1 MANTTF
7 NGPVRSEGG
16 FKQVTK
22 SSTLGTFTDNFVID
36 TSGNL
41 TTTGDVTIDD
51 QLLVKD
57 GGHLKY
63 TEAAGFAATDFIV
76 GKGGSLVATAD
87 PFTSGASQL
96 FPLGSRLLY
105 GNTVYRYGKMG
116 AGALTA
122 GKCITHAASIAH
134 HFDLT
139 PTAGVAAGETAISVE
154 TAGTDIT
161 LNQYAGGYLYV
172 NDAAGEGQMLR
183 IRSNPAHDHSEDAS
197 IIITT
202 YDDLA
207 TAITTSSRVT
217 LIADPLSALIG
228 QAATT
233 TGATMGVT
241 VVDMAATHYGWFA
254 VSGPAT
260 VLTSGTLVVGNHAVP
275 LGAVGA
281 VGPAAGD
288 VIQVIGTVMIVNVT
302 GDYSLINLYGII

>member
-7 NGPVRSEGG
+7 NGAVRSKNG
-16 FKQVTK
+16 FKTIDVTAA
-22 SSTLGTFTDNFVID
+22 TGAITDGLVINADGNIFTD
-36 TSGNL
+36 SGAH
-41 TTTGDVTIDD
+41 TQYV
-51 QLLVKD
+51 
-57 GGHLKY
+57 
-63 TEAAGFAATDFIV
+63 AATGYGPADLIV
-76 GKGGSLVATAD
+76 GKGGSQYGTVD
-87 PFTSGASQL
+87 PYTSGASQL

-105 GNTVYRYGKMG
+105 GNTVYRYGRLGSG
-116 AGALTA
+116 AVTA
-122 GKCITHAASIAH
+122 GKCVTHAASIAH

-161 LNQYAGGYLYV
+161 LNQYANGYLYI

-183 IRSNPAHDHSEDAS
+183 IQSNPAHDHSSDPS
-197 IIITT
+197 IVITC

-217 LIADPLSALIG
+217 LIADPSSALIG

-241 VVDMAATHYGWFA
+241 VVDIAATHYGWFA

-288 VIQVIGTVMIVNVT
+288 VIQVIGVVMIVNVT
-302 GDYSLINLYGII
+302 TDYSLINLTGIV

>member
-1 MANTTF
+1 MATTILTQGIEEYES
-7 NGPVRSEGG
+7 NI
-16 FKQVTK
+16 
-22 SSTLGTFTDNFVID
+22 TFGDGID
-36 TSGNL
+36 ITGSIK
-41 TTTGDVTIDD
+41 TTAGSHM
-51 QLLVKD
+51 Q
-57 GGHLKY
+57 Y
-63 TEAAGFAATDFIV
+63 TEAAGYAASDFLV
-76 GKGGSLVATAD
+76 GKGSSSYGTVD

-96 FPLGSRLLY
+96 FPLGSKLLY
-105 GNTVYRYGKMG
+105 GNTTYRYCKMG
-116 AGALTA
+116 SGAVTA
-122 GKCITHAASIAH
+122 GKCVTHAASIAD

-183 IRSNPAHDHSEDAS
+183 IRSNPAHDHSADAS
-197 IIITT
+197 IVITT

-207 TAITTSSRVT
+207 TAITTSSRIT
-217 LIADPLSALIG
+217 LIADPLSALIV

-241 VVDMAATHYGWFA
+241 VVDMAASHFGWMA
-254 VSGPAT
+254 VSGPQA

-275 LGAVGA
+275 LGAAGA

-302 GDYSLINLYGII
+302 TDYSLINLYGIV

>member
-7 NGPVRSEGG
+7 NGPVRSENG
-16 FKQVTK
+16 FKTIDVTAATGAIADGLVIN
-22 SSTLGTFTDNFVID
+22 SDGNIFTD
-36 TSGNL
+36 
-41 TTTGDVTIDD
+41 
-51 QLLVKD
+51 
-57 GGHLKY
+57 
-63 TEAAGFAATDFIV
+63 AGAHTQYVAATGYGPADFIV
-76 GKGGSLVATAD
+76 GKGGSQYNTVD
-87 PFTSGASQL
+87 PFTSGLSEL

-105 GNTVYRYGKMG
+105 GNTVYAYGRL
-116 AGALTA
+116 AATAVTA
-122 GKCITHAASIAH
+122 GKCVTHAASIAD

-161 LNQYAGGYLYV
+161 LNQYANGYLYV

-183 IRSNPAHDHSEDAS
+183 IKSNPAHDHSADPS
-197 IIITT
+197 IVITC

-207 TAITTSSRVT
+207 TAITTSSRIT
-217 LIADPLSALIG
+217 LIPDPRSGQIV

-233 TGATMGVT
+233 TGATLGVT
-241 VVDMAATHYGWFA
+241 IVDMAASAYGWFA

-275 LGAVGA
+275 LGAPGA

-302 GDYSLINLYGII
+302 TDYSLINLAGII

>member
-1 MANTTF
+1 MANSTF
-7 NGPVRSEGG
+7 TGSVRSENG
-16 FKQVTK
+16 FKTIDVAA
-22 SSTLGTFTDNFVID
+22 STGAITDGLVINADGNIFTD
-36 TSGNL
+36 
-41 TTTGDVTIDD
+41 
-51 QLLVKD
+51 D
-57 GGHLKY
+57 GGHVQY
-63 TEAAGFAATDFIV
+63 AAATGYGPADFIV
-76 GKGGSLVATAD
+76 GKGGSQYGTVD
-87 PFTSGASQL
+87 PFTSGLTQL

-105 GNTVYRYGKMG
+105 GNTVYAYGRL
-116 AGALTA
+116 AATAVTA
-122 GKCITHAASIAH
+122 GKCVTHAASIAH

-183 IRSNPAHDHSEDAS
+183 IESNPAHDHSADPS
-197 IIITT
+197 IIITC

-207 TAITTSSRVT
+207 TAITTSSRIT
-217 LIADPLSALIG
+217 LIPDPRSGQIV

-233 TGATMGVT
+233 TGATLGVT
-241 VVDMAATHYGWFA
+241 VVDMAASAYGWFA
-254 VSGPAT
+254 VSGPQA

-275 LGAVGA
+275 LGAAGA

-302 GDYSLINLYGII
+302 TDYSLINLTGII

>member
-7 NGPVRSEGG
+7 NGAVRSKNG
-16 FKQVTK
+16 FKTIDVTAATGAITDGLVIN
-22 SSTLGTFTDNFVID
+22 SDGNIFTD
-36 TSGNL
+36 SGAH
-41 TTTGDVTIDD
+41 TQYV
-51 QLLVKD
+51 
-57 GGHLKY
+57 
-63 TEAAGFAATDFIV
+63 AATGYGPADLIV
-76 GKGGSLVATAD
+76 GKGGSQYGTVD
-87 PFTSGASQL
+87 PYTSGASQL

-105 GNTVYRYGKMG
+105 GNTVYRYGRLGSG
-116 AGALTA
+116 AVTA
-122 GKCITHAASIAH
+122 GKCVTHAASIAH

-161 LNQYAGGYLYV
+161 LNQYANGYLYI

-183 IRSNPAHDHSEDAS
+183 IQSNPAHDHSADPS
-197 IIITT
+197 IVITC

-217 LIADPLSALIG
+217 LIADPSSALIG

-241 VVDMAATHYGWFA
+241 VVDIAATHYGWFA

-288 VIQVIGTVMIVNVT
+288 VIQVIGVVMIVNVT
-302 GDYSLINLYGII
+302 TDYSLINLTGII

>member
-1 MANTTF
+1 MA
-7 NGPVRSEGG
+7 
-16 FKQVTK
+16 
-22 SSTLGTFTDNFVID
+22 
-36 TSGNL
+36 
-41 TTTGDVTIDD
+41 TTTLTEGIEEYQTSITFGDGIDITGSIITSA
-51 QLLVKD
+51 
-57 GGHLKY
+57 GGHMKY
-63 TEAAGFAATDFIV
+63 TAATGYAASDFLV
-76 GKGGSLVATAD
+76 GKGSSSYGTVD
-87 PFTSGASQL
+87 PFTAGASQL
-96 FPLGSRLLY
+96 FPLGSKLLY
-105 GNTVYRYGKMG
+105 GNTTYRYGKLG
-116 AGALTA
+116 GTAVTA
-122 GKCITHAASIAH
+122 GKCVTHAASIAH

-161 LNQYAGGYLYV
+161 LNQYAGGYMYI

-183 IRSNPAHDHSEDAS
+183 INSNPAHDHSADAS
-197 IIITT
+197 IIITA

-217 LIADPLSALIG
+217 LIADPNSALIV

-241 VVDMAATHYGWFA
+241 VVDMTSSQYGWFA
-254 VSGPAT
+254 VSGPQA

-275 LGAVGA
+275 LGAAGA

-302 GDYSLINLYGII
+302 TDYSLINLCGIV

>member
-1 MANTTF
+1 MATTILTQGIEEYES
-7 NGPVRSEGG
+7 NI
-16 FKQVTK
+16 
-22 SSTLGTFTDNFVID
+22 TFGDGID
-36 TSGNL
+36 ITGSIK
-41 TTTGDVTIDD
+41 TTAGSHM
-51 QLLVKD
+51 Q
-57 GGHLKY
+57 Y
-63 TEAAGFAATDFIV
+63 TEAAGYAASDFLV
-76 GKGGSLVATAD
+76 GKGSSSYGTVD

-96 FPLGSRLLY
+96 FPLGSKLLY
-105 GNTVYRYGKMG
+105 GNTTYRYCKMG
-116 AGALTA
+116 SGAVTA
-122 GKCITHAASIAH
+122 GKCVTHAASIAH

-183 IRSNPAHDHSEDAS
+183 IRSNPAHDHSDDAS
-197 IIITT
+197 IVITT

-217 LIADPLSALIG
+217 LIADPLSALIV

-241 VVDMAATHYGWFA
+241 VVDMAASHFGWMA
-254 VSGPAT
+254 VSGPQA

-275 LGAVGA
+275 LGAAGA

-302 GDYSLINLYGII
+302 TDYSLINLYGIV

>member
-7 NGPVRSEGG
+7 NGTVRSENG
-16 FKQVTK
+16 FK
-22 SSTLGTFTDNFVID
+22 
-36 TSGNL
+36 
-41 TTTGDVTIDD
+41 TIDKASGTGAITD
-51 QLLVKD
+51 GLVINAD
-57 GGHLKY
+57 GNIYNDAGGHIQY
-63 TEAAGFAATDFIV
+63 AAATGYGPADLIV
-76 GKGGSLVATAD
+76 GKGGSQYGTVD
-87 PFTSGASQL
+87 PYAESSTQL
-96 FPLGSRLLY
+96 FPLGGRLLY

-116 AGALTA
+116 AAAVTA
-122 GKCITHAASIAH
+122 GKCVTHAASIAH

-161 LNQYAGGYLYV
+161 LNQYANGYLYV

-183 IRSNPAHDHSEDAS
+183 IKSNPAHDHSADPS
-197 IIITT
+197 IVITC

-207 TAITTSSRVT
+207 TAITTSSRIT
-217 LIADPLSALIG
+217 LIPDPRSGQIV

-233 TGATMGVT
+233 TGATLGVT
-241 VVDMAATHYGWFA
+241 VVDMAASAYGWFA
-254 VSGPAT
+254 VSGPQA

-275 LGAVGA
+275 LGAAGA

-302 GDYSLINLYGII
+302 TDYSLINLTGII

>member
-1 MANTTF
+1 MA
-7 NGPVRSEGG
+7 
-16 FKQVTK
+16 
-22 SSTLGTFTDNFVID
+22 
-36 TSGNL
+36 
-41 TTTGDVTIDD
+41 TTTLTQGIEEYETNITFGDGIDITGSIKTTAGSHM
-51 QLLVKD
+51 Q
-57 GGHLKY
+57 Y
-63 TEAAGFAATDFIV
+63 TEAAGYAASDFLV
-76 GKGGSLVATAD
+76 GKGSSSYGTVD

-96 FPLGSRLLY
+96 FPLGSKLLY
-105 GNTVYRYGKMG
+105 GNTTYRYCKMG
-116 AGALTA
+116 SGAVTA
-122 GKCITHAASIAH
+122 GKCVTHAASIAH

-183 IRSNPAHDHSEDAS
+183 IRSNPAHDHSADAS
-197 IIITT
+197 IVITT

-217 LIADPLSALIG
+217 LIADPLSALIV

-241 VVDMAATHYGWFA
+241 VVDMAASHFGWMA
-254 VSGPAT
+254 VSGPQA

-275 LGAVGA
+275 LGAAGA

-302 GDYSLINLYGII
+302 TDYSLINLYGIV

>member
-1 MANTTF
+1 MANSTF
-7 NGPVRSEGG
+7 SGVIRSESGLKVVSKNATTG
-16 FKQVTK
+16 VQTEQMNFD
-22 SSTLGTFTDNFVID
+22 SSGRL
-36 TSGNL
+36 L
-41 TTTGDVTIDD
+41 TTAGSHI
-51 QLLVKD
+51 
-57 GGHLKY
+57 KY
-63 TEAAGFAATDFIV
+63 TEAAGFAATDFMV
-76 GKGGSLVATAD
+76 GKGGSSEATAD
-87 PFTSGASQL
+87 PFTSGAAQL
-96 FPLGSRLLY
+96 FPLGSQLLY
-105 GNTVYRYGKMG
+105 GNTTYRYCKM
-116 AGALTA
+116 AAVAVTA
-122 GKCITHAASIAH
+122 GKCVTHAASIAD

-183 IRSNPAHDHSEDAS
+183 IRSNPAHDHSADPS
-197 IIITT
+197 IVITT

-207 TAITTSSRVT
+207 TAITTSSRIT

-241 VVDMAATHYGWFA
+241 VVDMAASHFGWMA

-302 GDYSLINLYGII
+302 TDYSLINLYGII

>member
-7 NGPVRSEGG
+7 NGPIRSENG
-16 FKQVTK
+16 FKTIDK
-22 SSTLGTFTDNFVID
+22 TSGTGAITDGLVINADGNIFTDA
-36 TSGNL
+36 
-41 TTTGDVTIDD
+41 
-51 QLLVKD
+51 
-57 GGHLKY
+57 GGHTQY
-63 TEAAGFAATDFIV
+63 VAATGYGPADLIV
-76 GKGGSLVATAD
+76 GKGGSQYGTVD
-87 PFTSGASQL
+87 PFTSGTSQL

-105 GNTVYRYGKMG
+105 GNTVYAYGRL
-116 AGALTA
+116 AATAVTA
-122 GKCITHAASIAH
+122 GKCVTHAASIAH

-161 LNQYAGGYLYV
+161 LNQYANGYLYV

-183 IRSNPAHDHSEDAS
+183 IKSNPAHDHSADPS
-197 IIITT
+197 IVITC

-207 TAITTSSRVT
+207 TAITTSSRIT
-217 LIADPLSALIG
+217 LIPDPRSGLIV

-233 TGATMGVT
+233 TGATLGVT
-241 VVDMAATHYGWFA
+241 VVDMAASAYGWFS

-275 LGAVGA
+275 LGASGA

-302 GDYSLINLYGII
+302 TDYSLINLTGII

>member
-22 SSTLGTFTDNFVID
+22 SATLGTFTENFAVD
-36 TSGNL
+36 SSGNL
-41 TTTGDVTIDD
+41 TTSGDVTIDD

-63 TEAAGFAATDFIV
+63 TEAAGFAASDFIV
-76 GKGGSLVATAD
+76 GKGGSLVATVD
-87 PFTSGASQL
+87 PFTSGATQL

-116 AGALTA
+116 SGALTA
-122 GKCITHAASIAH
+122 GKCVTHAASIAH
-134 HFDLT
+134 HFDLA

-161 LNQYAGGYLYV
+161 LNQYAGGYMYI
-172 NDAAGEGQMLR
+172 NDGAGEGQALR
-183 IRSNPAHDHSEDAS
+183 IRSNPAHDHSADPS

-207 TAITTSSRVT
+207 TAITTSSKAT

-241 VVDMAATHYGWFA
+241 VVDMAASHFGWFA

-275 LGAVGA
+275 LGAIGA

-302 GDYSLINLYGII
+302 TDYSLINLYGII

>member
-7 NGPVRSEGG
+7 NGTVRSENG
-16 FKQVTK
+16 FK
-22 SSTLGTFTDNFVID
+22 
-36 TSGNL
+36 
-41 TTTGDVTIDD
+41 TIDKASGTGAITD
-51 QLLVKD
+51 GLVINAD
-57 GGHLKY
+57 GNIYNDAGGHIQY
-63 TEAAGFAATDFIV
+63 AAATGYGPADLIV
-76 GKGGSLVATAD
+76 GKGGSQYGTVD
-87 PFTSGASQL
+87 PYAESSTQL
-96 FPLGSRLLY
+96 FPLGSRLFY

-116 AGALTA
+116 AGAVTA
-122 GKCITHAASIAH
+122 GKCVTHAASIAH

-161 LNQYAGGYLYV
+161 LNQYANGYLYV

-183 IRSNPAHDHSEDAS
+183 IKSNPAHDHSADPS
-197 IIITT
+197 IVITC

-207 TAITTSSRVT
+207 TAITTSSRIT
-217 LIADPLSALIG
+217 LIPDPNSALIG

-241 VVDMAATHYGWFA
+241 IVDMTAAYYGWFA

-288 VIQVIGTVMIVNVT
+288 VIQVIGVVMIVNVT
-302 GDYSLINLYGII
+302 TDYSLINLTGII

>member
-7 NGPVRSEGG
+7 NGPVRSENG
-16 FKQVTK
+16 FKTIDVTAK
-22 SSTLGTFTDNFVID
+22 TGAVTDGLVINADGNIFTDA
-36 TSGNL
+36 
-41 TTTGDVTIDD
+41 
-51 QLLVKD
+51 
-57 GGHLKY
+57 GGHTQY
-63 TEAAGFAATDFIV
+63 VAATGYGPADLIV
-76 GKGGSLVATAD
+76 GKGGSQYGTVD
-87 PFTSGASQL
+87 PFTSGLTQL

-105 GNTVYRYGKMG
+105 GNTVYAYGRL
-116 AGALTA
+116 AAAAVTA
-122 GKCITHAASIAH
+122 GKCVTHAASIAH

-161 LNQYAGGYLYV
+161 LNQYANGYLYV

-183 IRSNPAHDHSEDAS
+183 IKSNPAHDHSSDPS
-197 IIITT
+197 IVITC

-207 TAITTSSRVT
+207 TAITTSSRIT
-217 LIADPLSALIG
+217 LIPDPRSAQIV

-233 TGATMGVT
+233 TGATLGVT
-241 VVDMAATHYGWFA
+241 VVDMAASAYGWFS

-275 LGAVGA
+275 LGAAGA

-302 GDYSLINLYGII
+302 TDYSLINLTGII

>member
-7 NGPVRSEGG
+7 NGTVRSENG
-16 FKQVTK
+16 FK
-22 SSTLGTFTDNFVID
+22 
-36 TSGNL
+36 
-41 TTTGDVTIDD
+41 TIDKASGTGAITD
-51 QLLVKD
+51 GLVINAD
-57 GGHLKY
+57 GNIYNDAGGHIQY
-63 TEAAGFAATDFIV
+63 AAATGYGPADLIV
-76 GKGGSLVATAD
+76 GKGGSQYGTVD
-87 PFTSGASQL
+87 PYAESSTQL

-116 AGALTA
+116 AAAVTA
-122 GKCITHAASIAH
+122 GKCVTHAASIAH

-161 LNQYAGGYLYV
+161 LNQYANGYLYV

-183 IRSNPAHDHSEDAS
+183 IKSNPAHDHSADPS
-197 IIITT
+197 IVITC

-207 TAITTSSRVT
+207 TAITTSSRIT
-217 LIADPLSALIG
+217 LIPDPNSALIG

-241 VVDMAATHYGWFA
+241 IVDMTAAYYGWFA

-302 GDYSLINLYGII
+302 TDYSLINLTGII

>member
-7 NGPVRSEGG
+7 NGPVRSENG
-16 FKQVTK
+16 FKTIDVN
-22 SSTLGTFTDNFVID
+22 SSTGAITDGMVVNADGNFYND
-36 TSGNL
+36 A
-41 TTTGDVTIDD
+41 
-51 QLLVKD
+51 
-57 GGHLKY
+57 GGHIQY
-63 TEAAGFAATDFIV
+63 AAATGYGPADFIV
-76 GKGGSLVATAD
+76 GKGGSQYGTVD
-87 PFTSGASQL
+87 PYAESSTQL

-116 AGALTA
+116 SGAVTA
-122 GKCITHAASIAH
+122 GKCVTHAASIAH

-161 LNQYAGGYLYV
+161 LNQYANGYLYV

-183 IRSNPAHDHSEDAS
+183 IKSNPAHDHSADPS
-197 IIITT
+197 IVITC

-207 TAITTSSRVT
+207 TAITTSSRIT
-217 LIADPLSALIG
+217 LIADPSSALIG

-241 VVDMAATHYGWFA
+241 VMDMTAAYYGWFA

-288 VIQVIGTVMIVNVT
+288 VIQVIGVVMIVNVT
-302 GDYSLINLYGII
+302 TDYSLINLTGII

>member
-7 NGPVRSEGG
+7 KGNVRAESG
-16 FKQVTK
+16 FTQF
-22 SSTLGTFTDNFVID
+22 STDGTTGAETTNLAVDS
-36 TSGNL
+36 SGNL

-63 TEAAGFAATDFIV
+63 TEAAGFAASDFIV

-87 PFTSGASQL
+87 PFTSGAAQL

-122 GKCITHAASIAH
+122 GKCVTHAASIAH

-275 LGAVGA
+275 LGAIGA

-302 GDYSLINLYGII
+302 TDYSLINLYGII

>member
-7 NGPVRSEGG
+7 NGAVRSKNG
-16 FKQVTK
+16 FKTIDVAAAT
-22 SSTLGTFTDNFVID
+22 GTITDGLVINADGNIFTD
-36 TSGNL
+36 SGAH
-41 TTTGDVTIDD
+41 TQYV
-51 QLLVKD
+51 
-57 GGHLKY
+57 
-63 TEAAGFAATDFIV
+63 AATGYGPADLIV
-76 GKGGSLVATAD
+76 GKGGSQYGTVD
-87 PFTSGASQL
+87 PYTSGASQL

-105 GNTVYRYGKMG
+105 GNTVYRYGRLGSG
-116 AGALTA
+116 AVTA
-122 GKCITHAASIAH
+122 GKCVTHAASIAH

-161 LNQYAGGYLYV
+161 LNQYANGYLYI

-183 IRSNPAHDHSEDAS
+183 IQSNPAHDHSADPS
-197 IIITT
+197 IVITC

-217 LIADPLSALIG
+217 LIADPNSALIG

-241 VVDMAATHYGWFA
+241 VVDIAANHYGWFA

-288 VIQVIGTVMIVNVT
+288 VIQVIGVVMIVNVT
-302 GDYSLINLYGII
+302 TDYSLINLTGII

>member
-122 GKCITHAASIAH
+122 GKCVTHAASIAH

-183 IRSNPAHDHSEDAS
+183 IRSNPAHDHSDDAS

>member
-7 NGPVRSEGG
+7 NGAVRSKNG
-16 FKQVTK
+16 FKTIDVTAA
-22 SSTLGTFTDNFVID
+22 TGAITDGLVINADGNIFTD
-36 TSGNL
+36 SGAH
-41 TTTGDVTIDD
+41 TQYV
-51 QLLVKD
+51 
-57 GGHLKY
+57 
-63 TEAAGFAATDFIV
+63 AATGYGPADLIV
-76 GKGGSLVATAD
+76 GKGGSQYGTVD
-87 PFTSGASQL
+87 PYTSGASQL

-105 GNTVYRYGKMG
+105 GNTVYRYGRLGSG
-116 AGALTA
+116 AVTA
-122 GKCITHAASIAH
+122 GKCVTHAASIAH

-161 LNQYAGGYLYV
+161 LNQYANGYLYI

-183 IRSNPAHDHSEDAS
+183 IQSNPAHDHSADPS
-197 IIITT
+197 IVITC

-217 LIADPLSALIG
+217 LIADPSSALIG

-241 VVDMAATHYGWFA
+241 VVDIAATHYGWFA

-288 VIQVIGTVMIVNVT
+288 VIQVIGVVMIVNVT
-302 GDYSLINLYGII
+302 TDYSLINLTGII

>member
-1 MANTTF
+1 MANSTF
-7 NGPVRSEGG
+7 SGAVRSENG
-16 FKQVTK
+16 FKTIDVNSDTGAE
-22 SSTLGTFTDNFVID
+22 TDGLVINADGNIFTD
-36 TSGNL
+36 
-41 TTTGDVTIDD
+41 
-51 QLLVKD
+51 D
-57 GGHLKY
+57 GGHIQY
-63 TEAAGFAATDFIV
+63 AAATGYGPADFIV
-76 GKGGSLVATAD
+76 GKGGSQYGTVD
-87 PFTSGASQL
+87 PFTSGLTQL

-105 GNTVYRYGKMG
+105 GNTVYAYGRL
-116 AGALTA
+116 AAVAVTA
-122 GKCITHAASIAH
+122 GKCVTHAASIAH

-161 LNQYAGGYLYV
+161 LNQYANGYLYV

-183 IRSNPAHDHSEDAS
+183 IKSNPAHDHSADPS
-197 IIITT
+197 IVITC

-207 TAITTSSRVT
+207 TAITTSSRIT
-217 LIADPLSALIG
+217 LIPDPRSALIG

-241 VVDMAATHYGWFA
+241 VVDMAASAYGWFA

-288 VIQVIGTVMIVNVT
+288 VIQVIGVVMIVNVT
-302 GDYSLINLYGII
+302 TDYSLINLTGII